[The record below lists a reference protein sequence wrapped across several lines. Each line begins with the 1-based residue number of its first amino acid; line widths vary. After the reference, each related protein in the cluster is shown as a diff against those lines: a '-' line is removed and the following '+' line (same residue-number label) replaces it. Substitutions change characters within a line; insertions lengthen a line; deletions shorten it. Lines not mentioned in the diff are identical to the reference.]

1 MTNLNIAILS
11 PEDLIKYTRPTSPLE
26 VALYDALALAMK
38 DKGQEFDDLTDELNE
53 MEKSLE
59 RVNDELSEAQD
70 KIKALEELNAQEPVA
85 WYGKD
90 AAFPNENKIF
100 VFNNKDD
107 ANAYGLRKSVSIKPL
122 YTHPTN

>member
-1 MTNLNIAILS
+1 MYRRVKMTNLNIAILS

-70 KIKALEELNAQEPVA
+70 KIEKLEEELINASA
-85 WYGKD
+85 
-90 AAFPNENKIF
+90 
-100 VFNNKDD
+100 
-107 ANAYGLRKSVSIKPL
+107 
-122 YTHPTN
+122 T

>member
-53 MEKSLE
+53 MEESLM
-59 RVNDELSEAQD
+59 RVNDELSEMED
-70 KIKALEELNAQEPVA
+70 KIEELKDELFVLKDEADNAR
-85 WYGKD
+85 
-90 AAFPNENKIF
+90 
-100 VFNNKDD
+100 
-107 ANAYGLRKSVSIKPL
+107 AN
-122 YTHPTN
+122 

>member
-70 KIKALEELNAQEPVA
+70 KIEALEETIEELNAQFVKGEA
-85 WYGKD
+85 D
-90 AAFPNENKIF
+90 ARA
-100 VFNNKDD
+100 
-107 ANAYGLRKSVSIKPL
+107 
-122 YTHPTN
+122 T

>member
-11 PEDLIKYTRPTSPLE
+11 PEDLIKYTRPSSPLE

-70 KIKALEELNAQEPVA
+70 KIEEL
-85 WYGKD
+85 KD
-90 AAFPNENKIF
+90 EVICAK
-100 VFNNKDD
+100 
-107 ANAYGLRKSVSIKPL
+107 R
-122 YTHPTN
+122 